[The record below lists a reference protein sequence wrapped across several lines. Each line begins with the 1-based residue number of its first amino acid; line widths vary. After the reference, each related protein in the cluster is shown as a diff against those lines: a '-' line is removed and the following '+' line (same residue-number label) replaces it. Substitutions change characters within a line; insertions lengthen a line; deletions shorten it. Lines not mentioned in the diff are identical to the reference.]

1 MRTALRLAGWAVL
14 IIVALGGIGFFAL
27 RRADIPYA
35 TLEAKYAT
43 PADRFLD
50 LPSGVRL
57 HYRDQGDPTGEPLV
71 LVHGFG
77 ASLYDWQ
84 DWETRLAGH
93 YRIISLDLPGH
104 GLTSAPKHYQAH
116 MDDLTGAVD
125 ALTTHL
131 GVSHFVLVGNSMGG
145 GVAWNYGLQHQDR
158 LDGLVLEDSV
168 PPPNPNPQPQP
179 QRGKSNVIIFNLMQ
193 SHVLRGVLTH
203 IDLTPLVRQGLESA
217 FVDKSLVTPALIQR
231 YSDFSR
237 APGHRVILLDLQG
250 GPRADPAAVNA
261 ALGRLKVPTLVMHGE
276 ADKLIAVAEG
286 RRTAAAIPGATLI
299 VYPGVGHVP
308 MEQIPDKSAADLD
321 GWIRTKSLAAGTWV
335 KVTER
340 VGVRVVQ

>member
-1 MRTALRLAGWAVL
+1 MKLVLRLAGWAVA
-14 IIVALGGIGFFAL
+14 IVVVLGVIGFFTL

-35 TLEAKYAT
+35 TLEARYAT

-57 HYRDQGDPTGEPLV
+57 HYRDQGDSTGEAIV

-93 YRIISLDLPGH
+93 YRVISLDLPGH

-125 ALTTHL
+125 ALTSKL
-131 GVSHFVLVGNSMGG
+131 GVKRFVLVGNSMGG
-145 GVAWNYGLQHQDR
+145 GVAWNYALQHPDQ

-168 PPPNPNPQPQP
+168 PAPNPAATQP
-179 QRGKSNVIIFNLMQ
+179 RGKSNVIIFNLMQ
-193 SHVLRGVLTH
+193 APLLRGVLTH
-203 IDLTPLVRQGLESA
+203 IDLSPLIRQGLESA
-217 FVDKSLVTPALIQR
+217 LVDKSLVTPALVQR

-237 APGHRVILLDLQG
+237 APGHRVILLNLQG
-250 GPRADPAAVNA
+250 GAHPDSVVVNA
-261 ALGRLKVPTLVMHGE
+261 ALGKLTVPTLVMHGKV
-276 ADKLIAVAEG
+276 DKLIAVAEG
-286 RRTAAAIPGATLI
+286 ERTARTIPGSTLI
-299 VYPGVGHVP
+299 LYDGVGHVP

-321 GWIRTKSLAAGTWV
+321 QWIRTRSLAA
-335 KVTER
+335 KP
-340 VGVRVVQ
+340 

>member
-1 MRTALRLAGWAVL
+1 MRTVLRLAGWAVA
-14 IIVALGGIGFFAL
+14 IVVVLGVIGFFAL

-43 PADRFLD
+43 PADHFLA

-57 HYRDQGDPTGEPLV
+57 HYRDQGDPTGEPIV

-93 YRIISLDLPGH
+93 YRVISLDLPGH

-116 MDDLTGAVD
+116 MDDLTGAID
-125 ALTTHL
+125 ALTSKL
-131 GVSHFVLVGNSMGG
+131 GVKRFVLVGNSMGG
-145 GVAWNYGLQHQDR
+145 GVAWNYALQHPDR

-168 PPPNPNPQPQP
+168 PPPNPNPPAR
-179 QRGKSNVIIFNLMQ
+179 RGKSNVIIFNLMQ
-193 SHVLRGVLTH
+193 SHALRGVLTH
-203 IDLTPLVRQGLESA
+203 IDLSPLIHQGLDSA

-237 APGHRVILLDLQG
+237 APGHRVILLNLQG
-250 GPRADPAAVNA
+250 GPRANPAAVNTV
-261 ALGRLKVPTLVMHGE
+261 LGQLKVPTLVMHGQV
-276 ADKLIAVAEG
+276 DKLIGVAEG
-286 RRTAAAIPGATLI
+286 ERTARTIPGSTLI
-299 VYPGVGHVP
+299 IYPGVGHVP

-321 GWIRTKSLAAGTWV
+321 GWIKTKSLSAKAH
-335 KVTER
+335 
-340 VGVRVVQ
+340 